1 MDFLQGNY
9 WYSED
14 FLIRKHARMGNKII
28 QKFVNSLYLR
38 LVNQFF
44 KSSLSHC
51 HLRIGRFYYRIVASV
66 NRWFRAWRWRGIA
79 IKGSK
84 PSIGLRN
91 VNGFC
96 LVNNAT
102 KKPEWAQFFIIIEI
116 LTLHGQLETTMR
128 EGSSKTKGKG
138 KKKYAAEET
147 VAPTGKKSNAEISSL
162 SRHNLSH
169 LISSLFV
176 EPDDDGEQEA
186 SNY

>member
-1 MDFLQGNY
+1 MD
-9 WYSED
+9 
-14 FLIRKHARMGNKII
+14 
-28 QKFVNSLYLR
+28 
-38 LVNQFF
+38 
-44 KSSLSHC
+44 
-51 HLRIGRFYYRIVASV
+51 
-66 NRWFRAWRWRGIA
+66 
-79 IKGSK
+79 
-84 PSIGLRN
+84 
-91 VNGFC
+91 FC

-138 KKKYAAEET
+138 KKKDAAEET